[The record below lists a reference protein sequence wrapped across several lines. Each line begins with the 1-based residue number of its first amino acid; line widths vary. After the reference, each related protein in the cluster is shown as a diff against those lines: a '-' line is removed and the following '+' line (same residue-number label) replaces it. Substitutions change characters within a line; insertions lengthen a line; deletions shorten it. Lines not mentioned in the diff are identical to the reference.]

1 MISEGIDELMEVL
14 SQYGPPTKALIPF
27 RGTIQV
33 NNKICPKD
41 AKLLRNRID
50 FVPQSEMRY
59 LTLIDNAQEV
69 GEFNLKND
77 GNPKM
82 VDGRWD
88 LLNPKVQNFH
98 TIDYSSSL

>member
-27 RGTIQV
+27 KGTIQV

-50 FVPQSEMRY
+50 FVPQSVSFIGRNIKIIE
-59 LTLIDNAQEV
+59 INFES
-69 GEFNLKND
+69 LK
-77 GNPKM
+77 
-82 VDGRWD
+82 
-88 LLNPKVQNFH
+88 
-98 TIDYSSSL
+98 

>member
-1 MISEGIDELMEVL
+1 MLSEGIDELMDVL

-50 FVPQSEMRY
+50 FVPQSVSF
-59 LTLIDNAQEV
+59 IC
-69 GEFNLKND
+69 
-77 GNPKM
+77 
-82 VDGRWD
+82 
-88 LLNPKVQNFH
+88 
-98 TIDYSSSL
+98 I

>member
-50 FVPQSEMRY
+50 FVPQSVSLNCIGRNIKIIE
-59 LTLIDNAQEV
+59 IDFVES
-69 GEFNLKND
+69 
-77 GNPKM
+77 PK
-82 VDGRWD
+82 
-88 LLNPKVQNFH
+88 
-98 TIDYSSSL
+98 

>member
-50 FVPQSEMRY
+50 FVPQSVSFKCIGRNIKIIE
-59 LTLIDNAQEV
+59 INFES
-69 GEFNLKND
+69 
-77 GNPKM
+77 PK
-82 VDGRWD
+82 
-88 LLNPKVQNFH
+88 
-98 TIDYSSSL
+98 